1 MDRPQRG
8 FEPIAVATPAK
19 SDKEAR
25 APQASGSQKGF
36 DTIAPVVPAKPAE
49 KQQIA
54 PQIRSPQ
61 AGFEPIGS
69 ATGNVTRYDPA
80 NRSK

>member
-36 DTIAPVVPAKPAE
+36 DTIVPVVPAKPAE
-49 KQQIA
+49 KQQTP

-61 AGFEPIGS
+61 AGFSSIGS
-69 ATGNVTRYDPA
+69 VAGNAGRYDPA
-80 NRSK
+80 NR